1 MAELRQY
8 GGKSQK
14 LSKKYVSE
22 VELPVVQAA
31 EYMEQHYKENITAVT
46 VAGEVYLNP
55 SYFSTLFKR
64 VMGISFT
71 RYLNEL
77 RVEESK
83 RLLKSEED
91 HAIQDIANDIGYRS
105 QSYYSKVFKKYT
117 GLTPNEYRWSVA

>member
-8 GGKSQK
+8 GGKSRK

-31 EYMEQHYKENITAVT
+31 EYMEQHFKENITAVI

>member
-1 MAELRQY
+1 MAELKQY
-8 GGKSQK
+8 GEKSRTLAK
-14 LSKKYVSE
+14 EYISE
-22 VELPVVQAA
+22 VEMPVLQAA
-31 EYMEQHYKENITAVT
+31 EFMEAHYRENITAVI

-55 SYFSTLFKR
+55 SYFSTLFKK

-71 RYLNEL
+71 GYLNEL

-83 RLLKSEED
+83 RLLKSHK
-91 HAIQDIANDIGYRS
+91 HAIQDIANDIGYKS

>member
-1 MAELRQY
+1 MVELRQY
-8 GGKSQK
+8 GGKSRE
-14 LSKKYVSE
+14 LSKKYISE

-31 EYMEQHYKENITAVT
+31 EYMEQHYKENITAVI

-55 SYFSTLFKR
+55 SYFSTLFKK

-83 RLLKSEED
+83 RLLKSED
-91 HAIQDIANDIGYRS
+91 HAIQDIASDIGYKS